1 VPADQQQQDAAMLRA
16 LFTGRSCS
24 VVDALRMTRAGDKR
38 EVTISGGAFRD
49 SQGKISGCVLI
60 FRDITERKRLERQVI
75 ETDDQ
80 ERIRVG
86 QDLHDDLAP
95 HLIGIE
101 VMCRVL
107 HKKLSAHSP
116 GDAPQAETIRV
127 LVDEATQKTR
137 ALARGLCP
145 VHLVEEGLGFALRQ
159 LADTVSTIFDVSC
172 QVRGTDT
179 LIFPETTAGHI
190 YRIAQE
196 AIHNAVKHA
205 EARHIDVLISQGAD
219 QLTLE
224 VSDDGKGFSP
234 SAHSP
239 GMGLRIMDFRARMIG
254 AALEVE
260 SNENQ
265 GTTVRLRL
273 HDGKR
278 IEGDNRHV

>member
-1 VPADQQQQDAAMLRA
+1 
-16 LFTGRSCS
+16 
-24 VVDALRMTRAGDKR
+24 
-38 EVTISGGAFRD
+38 
-49 SQGKISGCVLI
+49 VLI

-107 HKKLSAHSP
+107 HKKILAHSP
-116 GDAPQAETIRV
+116 GDAPQAETIRA
-127 LVDEATQKTR
+127 LVEEATRKTR

-145 VHLVEEGLGFALRQ
+145 VHLVEEGLGFALRE
-159 LADTVSTIFDVSC
+159 LADSVSTIFDVSC
-172 QVRGTDT
+172 QVRGADKV
-179 LIFPETTAGHI
+179 IFQETTAVHI

-205 EARHIDVLISQGAD
+205 EARHIDVLIAQNKG

-224 VSDDGKGFSP
+224 VSDDGKGFP
-234 SAHSP
+234 ASARST
-239 GMGLRIMDFRARMIG
+239 GMGLRIMDFRAHMIG
-254 AALEVE
+254 ASLDVE
-260 SNENQ
+260 SNENL
-265 GTTVRLRL
+265 GTTVRLHLNNPERTERGAY
-273 HDGKR
+273 D
-278 IEGDNRHV
+278 V